1 MRFRIGYRTIKSA
14 VGATVSIMLAQYL
27 GFENFVSAGIIT
39 ILCIQITKKKSLR
52 ASWDRILACIIAIMF
67 SSVFFEVIAY
77 HPFVIGILL
86 LFFIPTVV
94 MLKASEGIVS
104 STVIILHF
112 FAAGDVTLT
121 FIFNELAIIFIG
133 VGVALFANL
142 YMPSLDTQIEEYQE
156 RIEANFRSIF
166 LEISKYLR
174 VGDSN
179 WDGKEITE
187 TIDLINHAKKL
198 SFRVMENQF
207 IHNEEDDLYYTYF
220 KIREKQ
226 FEIIERVLP
235 IVTSISH
242 TVEQGKMIADFIEE
256 MAGHIHPGNTAN
268 FFLDKLEEMHKAFEN
283 MELPKTRKEFEV
295 RAALLYFVKEME
307 QYLLI
312 KRDFKGIKKQK
323 VVYDK
328 QLGEGN

>member
-1 MRFRIGYRTIKSA
+1 MKFRIGYRTIKSA

-27 GFENFVSAGIIT
+27 GFQNFVSAGIIT

-52 ASWDRILACIIAIMF
+52 ASWDRILACLTAIIF
-67 SSVFFEVIAY
+67 SIIFFEAISY
-77 HPFVIGILL
+77 HPLVIGLLL

-112 FAAGDVTLT
+112 FSQGEVSFAFVL
-121 FIFNELAIIFIG
+121 NELAIIIIG
-133 VGVALFANL
+133 IGVALLANL
-142 YMPSLDTQIEEYQE
+142 YMPSLDSQVEEIQKKIEN
-156 RIEANFRSIF
+156 NFKRIF
-166 LEISKYLR
+166 LEIAKYLR

-179 WDGKEITE
+179 WDGKEISE
-187 TIDLINHAKKL
+187 TIHLIDDAKTL
-198 SFRVMENQF
+198 SFRVLENQF
-207 IHNEEDDLYYTYF
+207 IHNEEDDLYYMYF
-220 KIREKQ
+220 TIREKQ

-256 MAGHIHPGNTAN
+256 LAEHIHAGNTADIY
-268 FFLDKLEEMHKAFEN
+268 LDKLNEMHKVFEN

-295 RAALLYFVKEME
+295 RAALLHFVKEME

-312 KRDFKGIKKQK
+312 KRNFRGIKKQ
-323 VVYDK
+323 
-328 QLGEGN
+328 